1 MTANALKLTS
11 PNELL
16 AVVPYLLGFNP
27 TNSIVTLCLSDN
39 RLGLTQR
46 LDLPPPDRARDVAS
60 APTPHLDQGE
70 P

>member
-27 TNSIVTLCLSDN
+27 TNGIVTLCLSDN

-60 APTPHLDQGE
+60 AYSPS
-70 P
+70 